1 MKKSIY
7 IILALTGLLAMNSC
21 NDDDSLPGNPNLE
34 IRAENADALFG
45 DSLPFTF
52 KASDVDVPLS
62 TLKAQL
68 FLWRGTSI

>member
-34 IRAENADALFG
+34 IRAENADAFSVTAFRLH
-45 DSLPFTF
+45 LRP
-52 KASDVDVPLS
+52 
-62 TLKAQL
+62 QM
-68 FLWRGTSI
+68 